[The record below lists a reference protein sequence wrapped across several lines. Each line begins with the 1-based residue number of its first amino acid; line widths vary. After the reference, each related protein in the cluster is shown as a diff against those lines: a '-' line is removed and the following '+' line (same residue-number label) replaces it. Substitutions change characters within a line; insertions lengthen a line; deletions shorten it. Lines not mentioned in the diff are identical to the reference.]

1 MERKLRI
8 YYDAEFTGLH
18 KNTTPI
24 SIGIISES
32 GAYFYA
38 EFTDYDQ
45 SQVTDWINE
54 NVIQKLVLADKEDG
68 YRSGTSMTGQ
78 RLTVIANHADMT
90 VKGNKDMVKSELLG
104 WLANES
110 ACAEGAQIQFFADC
124 YAYDW
129 VIMNDLIG
137 LNGSALEIPG
147 YVNYIPIDLSTA
159 LYMQGFDPDISREEF
174 AGDSEINHIKNL
186 LPFNTWNVDDI
197 KHNCLWDAYI
207 CQSCFDKLKNTGTNN
222 FDNNINILDQEI

>member
-1 MERKLRI
+1 MVERKLKVF
-8 YYDAEFTGLH
+8 YDAEFTGLH

-24 SIGIISES
+24 SIGLVSES

-45 SQVTDWINE
+45 SQINNWLDE
-54 NVIQKLVLADKEDG
+54 NVIQRLKLADKEDG
-68 YRSGTSMTGQ
+68 YRSGTSMAGQ
-78 RLTVIANHADMT
+78 NLTVIANHANMT
-90 VKGNKDMVKSELLG
+90 VKGDKDMVKSELLG

-129 VIMNDLIG
+129 VIMNDLIA

-159 LYMQGFDPDISREEF
+159 LYMRGIDPDISREEF
-174 AGDSEINHIKNL
+174 VGDYGLDRIKNL
-186 LPFNTWNVDDI
+186 LPFTSWGSDNI
-197 KHNCLWDAYI
+197 KHNCLWDAYV
-207 CQSCFDKLKNTGTNN
+207 CQMCFNKLPIIG
-222 FDNNINILDQEI
+222 FDLSK

>member
-1 MERKLRI
+1 MERKLRV

-24 SIGIISES
+24 SIGIVSES

-45 SQVTDWINE
+45 SQVTDWLNE
-54 NVIQKLVLADKEDG
+54 NVIQKLKLTDKEDG
-68 YRSGTSMTGQ
+68 YRSGTSMAGR
-78 RLTVIANHADMT
+78 RLTVIANHANMT
-90 VKGNKDMVKSELLG
+90 VKGNTDMVKSELLG

-110 ACAEGAQIQFFADC
+110 ACAEGAQIQFFTDC

-129 VIMNDLIG
+129 VILNDLIG

-159 LYMQGFDPDISREEF
+159 LYIGNIDPDISREEYI
-174 AGDSEINHIKNL
+174 GDFDVQRIKNL
-186 LPFNTWNVDDI
+186 KPFCEWDGDP
-197 KHNCLWDAYI
+197 KHNCLWDAYV
-207 CQSCFDKLKNTGTNN
+207 CQACFVRTSWIK
-222 FDNNINILDQEI
+222 

>member
-54 NVIQKLVLADKEDG
+54 NVIQKLVLADEKEG
-68 YRSGTSMTGQ
+68 YISGSSFNDTSMHKIP
-78 RLTVIANHADMT
+78 RPANLT
-90 VKGNKDMVKSELLG
+90 VKGNKELIKGELMG

-110 ACAEGAQIQFFADC
+110 ACAEGIQLQFFSDC

-129 VIMNDLIG
+129 LIMNDLIG
-137 LNGSALEIPG
+137 INGSALEIPE

-159 LYMQGFDPDISREEF
+159 LYMQGIDPDISREEF
-174 AGDSEINHIKNL
+174 AGDSEINRIKNL
-186 LPFNTWNVDDI
+186 LPFNTWSVDDI

-207 CQSCFDKLKNTGTNN
+207 CQSCFDKLKNTETNN
-222 FDNNINILDQEI
+222 SNDNINILDQEI